1 MENNQSWDCALK
13 ISLNDMGLVQA
24 LRGFELDMLV
34 LNPGWE
40 RETVP
45 SALERLLR
53 ISRYAS
59 LPSLLVVLMYTQHL
73 PDPVPDT
80 LDDRKAALYT
90 DPTTPNHPHQIHL
103 AVP

>member
-13 ISLNDMGLVQA
+13 IFLNDMGLVQA

-45 SALERLLR
+45 SALERFIENIKVCFLTKFTR
-53 ISRYAS
+53 CIDVHAASTRPSARY
-59 LPSLLVVLMYTQHL
+59 TG
-73 PDPVPDT
+73 
-80 LDDRKAALYT
+80 
-90 DPTTPNHPHQIHL
+90 
-103 AVP
+103 